1 MQTILLLTIP
11 QPTQHD
17 ADLMSLTLNTRITTL
32 RAVVE
37 VSGELWGG
45 EQSQPLYNTVTKLL
59 EDGHKEIVLNIKNVF
74 FANSSGV
81 GLLIR
86 LHVKAEKHG
95 AKLIIAN
102 PNPNLKKV
110 FETMNLH
117 QVMHIQAVD
126 DLT

>member
-1 MQTILLLTIP
+1 MQTILLLTLH

-17 ADLMSLTLNTRITTL
+17 ELMTLGIETHISTL
-32 RAVVE
+32 RAVVV

-45 EQSQPLYNTVTKLL
+45 EQSQPLYDTVTKLL
-59 EDGHKEIVLNIKNVF
+59 EAGHKEIVINIKNVF

-95 AKLIIAN
+95 AKLIVAN

-117 QVMHIQAVD
+117 KVMHIEAQPV
-126 DLT
+126 